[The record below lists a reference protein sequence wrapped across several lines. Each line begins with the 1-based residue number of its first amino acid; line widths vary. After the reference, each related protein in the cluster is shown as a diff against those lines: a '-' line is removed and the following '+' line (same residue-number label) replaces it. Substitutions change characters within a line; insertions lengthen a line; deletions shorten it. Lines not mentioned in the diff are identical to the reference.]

1 MREVL
6 PGPCQAGKQASGALK
21 DCPNGF
27 GAMPAAGNPDGPAGL
42 VPHPWS
48 ISKGYPM
55 TCRLPLTLF
64 LAVTPFMVSPAAAQ
78 TGNCAERAHVVE
90 RLAGTYGESRQS
102 IGLAA
107 NNQVMEVFANL
118 ESGSWTVTVT
128 LPSGLTCLVASGMAF
143 EVLEEPLTPTG
154 SAL

>member
-1 MREVL
+1 M
-6 PGPCQAGKQASGALK
+6 
-21 DCPNGF
+21 
-27 GAMPAAGNPDGPAGL
+27 

-48 ISKGYPM
+48 IAKGCLMTEPM
-55 TCRLPLTLF
+55 FPRFP
-64 LAVTPFMVSPAAAQ
+64 VAAAVLALAATAIPATAQ
-78 TGNCAERAHVVE
+78 SRNCAERERVVE
-90 RLAGTYGESRQS
+90 RLSGTYGESRQS

-128 LPSGLTCLVASGMAF
+128 LPTGLTCLIASGMAF
-143 EVLEEPLTPTG
+143 EVVEEALTPTG

>member
-1 MREVL
+1 
-6 PGPCQAGKQASGALK
+6 
-21 DCPNGF
+21 
-27 GAMPAAGNPDGPAGL
+27 
-42 VPHPWS
+42 
-48 ISKGYPM
+48 M
-55 TCRLPLTLF
+55 TCRLPLTLL
-64 LAVTPFMVSPAAAQ
+64 LAALPVAVSPAFAQ
-78 TGNCAERAHVVE
+78 TNNCAQRDHVVE

-143 EVLEEPLTPTG
+143 EELEEPLTPTG
-154 SAL
+154 SRL